1 MRMTAKR
8 VAVTIGLG
16 VAAGVVLRPGSEA
29 HRNLRRGVGR
39 LSRRLRYRRGQA
51 EGMVYRLRG
60 GRPDPFVSDDVLA
73 DRVRSELGPLEAEL
87 DIPRLHVMAENHVIL
102 LHGEVA
108 RPEQID
114 LVEEAVA
121 AVSGVAALRS
131 HLSVGLLP
139 SDTRPSTGR
148 DQHTGD

>member
-51 EGMVYRLRG
+51 EGMVYRL
-60 GRPDPFVSDDVLA
+60 
-73 DRVRSELGPLEAEL
+73 RSELGPLEAEL